1 MASLRSRVFLVCAVG
16 LLTTTFGR
24 RTTSLAFL
32 VLVTTVLVVS
42 EGRLVGIS
50 SLLRVTTVGMPL
62 RPDALKRATPRAR
75 FVAPGL
81 RVGGFS
87 AGLFLW
93 ADLLRSK
100 VGFGPLIRGFRAGA
114 AGSVELP
121 AEAFV
126 LRNVLTLGLTLLPG
140 TW

>member
-1 MASLRSRVFLVCAVG
+1 LAS
-16 LLTTTFGR
+16 
-24 RTTSLAFL
+24 L

-50 SLLRVTTVGMPL
+50 SLLRVTTAGVPL
-62 RPDALKRATPRAR
+62 RPDALKRATLRAC
-75 FVAPGL
+75 FVTPGL

-87 AGLFLW
+87 AGLFSR

-114 AGSVELP
+114 AGSAEDTT
-121 AEAFV
+121 EAFV
-126 LRNVLTLGLTLLPG
+126 LRDVLTLGLTLLPG
-140 TW
+140 AW